1 MLKYFIIVLFITTS
15 LAQPLNN
22 KNKQPNNLKPN
33 TVEIWENETKKIK
46 DPELKKELMKLN
58 VEFKNKRKNIHDDFK
73 LKIKPLKIQKDNNI
87 SILKDNYLNKRK
99 LLFKKYGVKIDSEL
113 KKNNK
118 DSIGNKKH
126 LPYYK
131 KHNPILKNNQEK

>member
-22 KNKQPNNLKPN
+22 KNKKPQNLKPN

-58 VEFKNKRKNIHDDFK
+58 KEFKNMRKNIQDDFK
-73 LKIKPLKIQKDNNI
+73 LKIKPLKVQRDNNI
-87 SILKDNYLNKRK
+87 SDLKDEYLNKRK
-99 LLFKKYGVKIDSEL
+99 SLFKKYGVKIDP
-113 KKNNK
+113 KFKNNEK
-118 DSIGNKKH
+118 DSLRNKKH

-131 KHNPILKNNQEK
+131 KQKQILSK

>member
-1 MLKYFIIVLFITTS
+1 MLKYFIIVLFIATS
-15 LAQPLNN
+15 LAQSLNN
-22 KNKQPNNLKPN
+22 KNKKPNNLKPN

-58 VEFKNKRKNIHDDFK
+58 EEFKNKRKNIHDDFK

-87 SILKDNYLNKRK
+87 SILKDDYLNKRK
-99 LLFKKYGVKIDSEL
+99 LLFKKYGVKIDSEF
-113 KKNNK
+113 KKNKK
-118 DSIGNKKH
+118 DNIGSKKH

-131 KHNPILKNNQEK
+131 KHDPIRKNNQEK

>member
-15 LAQPLNN
+15 LAQSLNN

-58 VEFKNKRKNIHDDFK
+58 EEFKNKRKNIHDDFK

-99 LLFKKYGVKIDSEL
+99 LLFKKYGVKIDSEF

-131 KHNPILKNNQEK
+131 KHNPILKNNQKK

>member
-22 KNKQPNNLKPN
+22 KNKKPHNLKPN

-46 DPELKKELMKLN
+46 NPELKKELMKLN
-58 VEFKNKRKNIHDDFK
+58 KKFKNMRKNIQDDFK
-73 LKIKPLKIQKDNNI
+73 LKIKPLKVQRDNNI
-87 SILKDNYLNKRK
+87 SNLKDEYLNKRK
-99 LLFKKYGVKIDSEL
+99 SLYEKYGEKIDPKL
-113 KKNNK
+113 RKTKKDN
-118 DSIGNKKH
+118 IRNKKD

-131 KHNPILKNNQEK
+131 KHGSTRKNNQGK

>member
-1 MLKYFIIVLFITTS
+1 MLKYFIIVLFITTC

-22 KNKQPNNLKPN
+22 KNKKPHNLKPN

-58 VEFKNKRKNIHDDFK
+58 KEFKNMRKNIQDDFK
-73 LKIKPLKIQKDNNI
+73 LKIKPLKVQRDNNI
-87 SILKDNYLNKRK
+87 SNLKDDYLNKRK
-99 LLFKKYGVKIDSEL
+99 SLFEKYGVITDPKFN
-113 KKNNK
+113 KNKK
-118 DSIGNKKH
+118 DSIGNNKH

-131 KHNPILKNNQEK
+131 KHKQIPSK